1 MQNKTLENLS
11 GIYALLFMEA
21 PLQIILNILKCTF
34 QGAPV
39 VKNPPANAGDA
50 RDPGSSL
57 GSGRSPREGNC
68 IPRQYSCLKYS
79 MGRGARWATGHRATE
94 WDTTEQLNAHTQNV
108 LMFPTVCS

>member
-39 VKNPPANAGDA
+39 VKNPPADAGDA
-50 RDPGSSL
+50 RDPRANYLSS
-57 GSGRSPREGNC
+57 R
-68 IPRQYSCLKYS
+68 
-79 MGRGARWATGHRATE
+79 H
-94 WDTTEQLNAHTQNV
+94 
-108 LMFPTVCS
+108 F